1 MSTSV
6 SPTCM
11 FGVRL
16 GVPANADDTILFF
29 LVGSKQCGQEEE
41 EQQVEEEE
49 ARGAMEPPLPLVY
62 RCSAHIML
70 SLAWP

>member
-1 MSTSV
+1 
-6 SPTCM
+6 M

-49 ARGAMEPPLPLVY
+49 EASRRDGATATVSLPVLW
-62 RCSAHIML
+62 HIML